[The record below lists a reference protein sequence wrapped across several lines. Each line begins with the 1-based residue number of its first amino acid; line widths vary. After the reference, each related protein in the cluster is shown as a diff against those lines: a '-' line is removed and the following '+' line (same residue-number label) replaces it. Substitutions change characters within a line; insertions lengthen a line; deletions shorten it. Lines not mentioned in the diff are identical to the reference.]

1 MADAGY
7 VLDASALLCLLFG
20 EPGAERVEALLPGAR
35 MGAANLA
42 EVVAKLVE
50 RGADGDAVLAD
61 LAELDLAIVPLDR
74 AQAEAS
80 GLMRAR
86 TRGAGLSLGDRCCL
100 ALAASLSATAIT
112 TDRTWA
118 QLDGDVAVLLVR

>member
-1 MADAGY
+1 MPEAGC
-7 VLDASALLCLLFG
+7 VLDASPLLCLLFG
-20 EPGAERVEALLPGAR
+20 APGAERVEPLLPGAR
-35 MGAANLA
+35 MSAANLA

-50 RGADGDAVLAD
+50 HGADGDAVLAD

-80 GLMRAR
+80 GLMRVR
-86 TRGAGLSLGDRCCL
+86 TCGAGLSLGDRCCL
-100 ALAASLSATAIT
+100 ALAASLGATAIT

-118 QLDGDVAVLLVR
+118 QLDGDAAVLLVR